1 MSTNEPEAFILMEPG
16 QILHAIPFQVIDA
29 DFQQRVYDTNVAKG
43 FHADP
48 ATQHPAI
55 KVALIHSE
63 LSELLEVLRN
73 GRPWPEVMS
82 AKCPEITAVAEELA
96 DTVIRCLDMAGALG
110 IDLVAAVHAKQAYN
124 ETRPHKHG
132 KAF

>member
-1 MSTNEPEAFILMEPG
+1 MTNDNDPT
-16 QILHAIPFQVIDA
+16 PFIDA
-29 DFQQRVYDTNVAKG
+29 AFQYRVWRCNQVKG
-43 FHADP
+43 FHEDP
-48 ATQHPAI
+48 LTQHPAI

-63 LSELLEVLRN
+63 LSELLEVLRKD
-73 GRPWPEVMS
+73 PDAMS

>member
-1 MSTNEPEAFILMEPG
+1 MTTDNEPTIDDV
-16 QILHAIPFQVIDA
+16 FQY
-29 DFQQRVYDTNVAKG
+29 RVWSCMDAKG

-73 GRPWPEVMS
+73 WPTEPGARLMS
-82 AKCPEITAVAEELA
+82 GKCPEITAEAEELA
-96 DTVIRCLDMAGALG
+96 DVVIRCLDYAGARG
-110 IDLVAAVHAKQAYN
+110 IDLVAAVHAKQSYN

>member
-1 MSTNEPEAFILMEPG
+1 MSTNDDPT
-16 QILHAIPFQVIDA
+16 PFIDA
-29 DFQQRVYDTNVAKG
+29 SFQYRVWRCNHFKG
-43 FHADP
+43 FHTDP

-63 LSELLEVLRN
+63 LSELLEVLRSAK
-73 GRPWPEVMS
+73 PWPEVMS